1 MTDSISKLEARRIAL
16 TAQGFAE
23 PRPET
28 ADRGDIRGVINRL
41 GLIQL
46 DSVNVAVRTHYMPF
60 FSRLGAYPIELLDD
74 GAHERFGL
82 FEYWAHV
89 ASLVPV
95 EQYPLFRHRM
105 DDGIKRRSRTLCTA
119 DAEYLDLILEEI
131 RTRGPLTIR
140 ELEDPGKRSGGDGR
154 SPGWWNRAPGKV
166 ALEYHFATGD
176 LTSVARR
183 GFSRVYDLPERAI
196 PSEYRDAEP
205 VSREE
210 AHREFLR
217 IAARA
222 HGIGTGS
229 DLADYYRI
237 RMPEARPRLAE
248 LVECGDLREVE
259 VEGWD
264 RKAYLHP
271 EASTNGA
278 VDARAILSPFDS
290 LIWERDRTER
300 LFDFFYRI
308 EIYVPEKKRQYGY
321 YVLPFLLG
329 EDLVARVDVK
339 AERDSGTLRVRGA
352 FFEDGQDPERVAPAL
367 AAELKL
373 MARWLGMKQVR
384 VGRKGNLCSALR
396 EALR

>member
-1 MTDSISKLEARRIAL
+1 
-16 TAQGFAE
+16 
-23 PRPET
+23 
-28 ADRGDIRGVINRL
+28 
-41 GLIQL
+41 
-46 DSVNVAVRTHYMPF
+46 MPF
-60 FSRLGAYPIELLDD
+60 FSRLGKYPIELLGD
-74 GAHERFGL
+74 GCHERFNL
-82 FEYWAHV
+82 FEFWGHA
-89 ASLVPV
+89 ASLIPM

-105 DDGIKRRSRTLCTA
+105 DDGIKRRSRTIRSA
-119 DAEYLDLILEEI
+119 DAEYLDLIIDEI
-131 RTRGPLTIR
+131 RERGPLTIG
-140 ELEDPGKRSGGDGR
+140 ELENPGKRSGGGG

-176 LTSVARR
+176 LTSVERR

-196 PSEYRDAEP
+196 PSEFLESEP

-222 HGIGTGS
+222 FGVGTGA

-237 RMPEARPRLAE
+237 RMPEARPRLTE
-248 LVECGDLREVE
+248 LVEAGELREVE

-264 RKAYLHP
+264 QPAYLHP
-271 EASTNGA
+271 DASANGA
-278 VDARAILSPFDS
+278 VNARAILSPFDS

-308 EIYVPEKKRQYGY
+308 EIYVPERKRQYGY

-339 AERDSGTLRVRGA
+339 AERDRGTLRVRGA
-352 FFEDGQDPERVAPAL
+352 FIEEGQDPAHVAPEL
-367 AAELKL
+367 AQELTL
-373 MARWLGMKQVR
+373 MASWLGLKRVR
-384 VGRKGNLCSALR
+384 IGRRGNLCSALR

>member
-1 MTDSISKLEARRIAL
+1 MPDSLSKLEARRIAL

-23 PRPET
+23 PRPEN
-28 ADRGDIRGVINRL
+28 AGVEDIRKTIDRL

-46 DSVNVAVRTHYMPF
+46 DSVNVAVRAHFMPF

-74 GAHERFGL
+74 GAHERFDL
-82 FEYWAHV
+82 FEFWGHV
-89 ASLVPV
+89 ASLIPV
-95 EQYPLFRHRM
+95 DQYPLFRHRM
-105 DDGIKRRSRTLCTA
+105 EDGIKRRSRTLRSA
-119 DAEYLDLILEEI
+119 DAKYLDLILDEI
-131 RTRGPLTIR
+131 RTRGPLTIGD
-140 ELEDPGKRSGGDGR
+140 LEDPGKRGGGGN
-154 SPGWWNRAPGKV
+154 SPGWWNRAPGKI

-176 LTSVARR
+176 LTSVERR
-183 GFSRVYDLPERAI
+183 GFSRVYDVPERAI
-196 PSEYRDAEP
+196 PSEHREAAP

-222 HGIGTGS
+222 YGIGPGA

-248 LVECGDLREVE
+248 LVEAGELQEVE

-264 RKAYLHP
+264 KIAYLLP
-271 EASTNGA
+271 GASANGA
-278 VDARAILSPFDS
+278 VDSRAILSPFDS

-329 EDLVARVDVK
+329 EDIVARVDVK
-339 AERDSGTLRVRGA
+339 AERDKGTLRIRGA
-352 FFEDGQDPERVAPAL
+352 FFEEGNDPEYVAREL
-367 AAELKL
+367 ATELEL
-373 MARWLGMKQVR
+373 MASWLGMKRVR
-384 VGRKGNLCSALR
+384 VGRRGNLCNALR
-396 EALR
+396 AALR

>member
-1 MTDSISKLEARRIAL
+1 
-16 TAQGFAE
+16 
-23 PRPET
+23 
-28 ADRGDIRGVINRL
+28 
-41 GLIQL
+41 
-46 DSVNVAVRTHYMPF
+46 MPF
-60 FSRLGAYPIELLDD
+60 FSRLGAYPMELLDD
-74 GAHERFGL
+74 GAHERFDL
-82 FEYWAHV
+82 FEFWGHV
-89 ASLVPV
+89 ASLIPV

-105 DDGIKRRSRTLCTA
+105 EDGIKDRSRTLR
-119 DAEYLDLILEEI
+119 DAGAGYLNLILDEI
-131 RTRGPLTIR
+131 RERGPLTIGD
-140 ELEDPGKRSGGDGR
+140 LEDPGRKGGGGR

-176 LTSVARR
+176 LTSVERR
-183 GFSRVYDLPERAI
+183 NFSRVYDIPERAI
-196 PSEYRDAEP
+196 PSKYRDAEH
-205 VSREE
+205 VSRED

-222 HGIGTGS
+222 YGIGTGA

-248 LVECGDLREVE
+248 LVEAGELQEVE

-264 RKAYLHP
+264 QPAYLHP
-271 EASTNGA
+271 DASTNGR

-339 AERDSGTLRVRGA
+339 AERDRCTLRIRGA
-352 FFEDGQDPERVAPAL
+352 FIEDGQDPAHVAPEL

-373 MARWLGMKQVR
+373 MAEWLGLKRVR
-384 VGRKGNLCSALR
+384 VGRRGNLCSALR

>member
-1 MTDSISKLEARRIAL
+1 MPDSISKLDARRIAL

-23 PRPET
+23 PRPHDPGPE
-28 ADRGDIRGVINRL
+28 DIRRTIDRL

-46 DSVNVAVRTHYMPF
+46 DSVNVAVRAHFMPF

-74 GAHERFGL
+74 GAHQRFDL
-82 FEYWAHV
+82 FEYWGHV
-89 ASLVPV
+89 ASLIPV

-105 DDGIKRRSRTLCTA
+105 EEGLKRRARTLKQA
-119 DAEYLDLILEEI
+119 DAKYLDRILDEI
-131 RTRGPLTIR
+131 RVRGPLTIGD
-140 ELEDPGKRSGGDGR
+140 LEDPGKRNREGG

-166 ALEYHFATGD
+166 ALEYHFWTGD
-176 LTSVARR
+176 LTSVERR

-196 PSEYRDAEP
+196 PGEYLDADP

-222 HGIGTGS
+222 YGTGTGS

-248 LVECGDLREVE
+248 LVEAGELTEVE
-259 VEGWD
+259 VEGWNQT
-264 RKAYLHP
+264 AYTHP
-271 EASTNGA
+271 EATHNGA
-278 VDARAILSPFDS
+278 IDARAILSPFDS

-308 EIYVPEKKRQYGY
+308 EIYVPERKRQYGY

-329 EDLVARVDVK
+329 EDIVARVDVK
-339 AERDSGTLRVRGA
+339 AERDRGTLRVRGA
-352 FFEDGQDPERVAPAL
+352 FIEDGQEPDRVAPAL
-367 AAELKL
+367 AEELEL
-373 MARWLGMKQVR
+373 MAGWLGLKRVR
-384 VGRKGNLCSALR
+384 VGRRGNLCGPLR